1 MIVDDNK
8 REYGMG
14 SNISNLKPIREEKLA
29 ARDEVSEKQLADG
42 EYLKSLQKA
51 LQNAINEN
59 EEVINFYFDKKF

>member
-1 MIVDDNK
+1 MVVDDNK

-14 SNISNLKPIREEKLA
+14 SNFANLKPIREEKLA

-51 LQNAINEN
+51 LQNAITEN
-59 EEVINFYFDKKF
+59 EEVINF